1 MVASRESIIHP
12 KKPDITQMLRLAR
25 IAANEGDVESANQM
39 LKRAALL
46 DPANEQVW
54 MMLLYVVETIE
65 DRRTCLSNI
74 LAINPDNEAASK
86 MLAQLEEQAA
96 LTDEERHERRQKP
109 LSSRL
114 LDILLWVIEIVVILL
129 LIGLAIVLIAYA

>member
-1 MVASRESIIHP
+1 
-12 KKPDITQMLRLAR
+12 MLRLAR
-25 IAANEGDVESANQM
+25 IAANEGDLDSANQL
-39 LKRAALL
+39 LKRAALI

-54 MMLLYVVETIE
+54 MMLLYVVETVE
-65 DRRTCLSNI
+65 DRRTCLLNI
-74 LAINPDNEAASK
+74 IAINPDNESAKS
-86 MLAQLEEQAA
+86 MLAQLEEEAA
-96 LTDEERHERRQKP
+96 LTDEQRQERRQKP

>member
-1 MVASRESIIHP
+1 MVASRESVIHHN
-12 KKPDITQMLRLAR
+12 KPDITQMLRLAR
-25 IAANEGDVESANQM
+25 IAANEGDIDSANQM

-65 DRRTCLSNI
+65 DRRTCLLNI
-74 LAINPDNEAASK
+74 IAINPDNEAASK
-86 MLAQLEEQAA
+86 MLAQLEEEAA
-96 LTDEERHERRQKP
+96 LTNEERRERRQKP
-109 LSSRL
+109 LASRL

>member
-1 MVASRESIIHP
+1 MVASRETVIHP
-12 KKPDITQMLRLAR
+12 NKPDITQMLRLAR
-25 IAANEGDVESANQM
+25 IAANEGDLDSANQL
-39 LKRAALL
+39 LKRAALI

-54 MMLLYVVETIE
+54 MMLLYVVETVE
-65 DRRTCLSNI
+65 DRRTCLLNI
-74 LAINPDNEAASK
+74 IAINPDNESAKS
-86 MLAQLEEQAA
+86 MLAQLEEEAA
-96 LTDEERHERRQKP
+96 LTDKQRQERRQKP